1 MHILVVDD
9 HKDSRDILRD
19 FLQSKGWQVDE
30 AVDGLRAL
38 ERIGERGPDLI
49 VSDVLMPH
57 MDGLTLCQ
65 KIKTDPRWADIPFVI
80 YTATFVSEDDRR
92 LALDLGAA
100 SFVVKPADFDDL
112 LEIFQSFFV
121 DGDAVAD
128 AGRAPAERDLPS
140 LSQRSAS
147 ALSTKLVDKLS
158 ELEDYRRT
166 LATLM
171 ANLPGM
177 AYRCRYDA
185 QWTMEFVSEGAMAVT
200 GFTPQA
206 LVGNHDIAFASLIH
220 PDDRERVRDK
230 VKQAVEDQKPYQM
243 EYRLCRQDGQE
254 GWVWEQGRCVS
265 PPGQEPG
272 ILEGFITDIS
282 ESKALRRQRDVSEE
296 RLRLALGGAGV
307 GLWDWDMRSDGIH
320 YSPTWAEMVGLQ
332 QQELGHDLET
342 WSSRVHPDDLPA
354 ARQRVEACLA
364 DPTRPYE
371 SIFRFRHRDGRYLW
385 VMARGNLLVDADGKP
400 YRFIG
405 THTDIT
411 ELKQTQESLR
421 ESRRKVADALMQT
434 IRAVGNTIEKRDPYT
449 AGHQRRVADL
459 AAGMAER
466 LGLDANRVTGIRMGG
481 EIHDIGKISI
491 PSEFLSRPGRL
502 SDAEFEVIKTHSQ
515 AGADILQGIDLPW
528 PIRDMVLQHHERL
541 DGSGYP
547 HGLQGQAICL
557 EARILSV
564 ADVVEAMASHRP
576 YRPGL
581 GVQPALSE
589 IERGRGGVYDAAVVD
604 ACLYLFREADY
615 RFPD

>member
-19 FLQSKGWQVDE
+19 FLQSKGWRVDE

-38 ERIGERGPDLI
+38 ERIEERRPDLI

-65 KIKTDPRWADIPFVI
+65 KVKTDPRWRDIPFVI

-100 SFVVKPADFDDL
+100 RFIVKPAAFDDL
-112 LEIFQSFFV
+112 LAVFQSLLV
-121 DGDAVAD
+121 DGEAAAA
-128 AGRAPAERDLPS
+128 AGRAPAERELPS

-147 ALSTKLVDKLS
+147 ALSTKLVDKVS
-158 ELEDYRRT
+158 ELESYRRT

-206 LVGNHDIAFASLIH
+206 LVGNLDIAFATLIH
-220 PDDRERVRDK
+220 PDDRERVRDT
-230 VKQAVEDQKPYQM
+230 VKQAVEEQKPYQM
-243 EYRLCRQDGQE
+243 EYRLRRQDGQE
-254 GWVWEQGRCVS
+254 AWVWEQGRCVS

-282 ESKALRRQRDVSEE
+282 ENKALRRQRDISEE

-307 GLWDWDMRSDGIH
+307 GLWDWDMRGGGIH
-320 YSPTWAEMVGLQ
+320 YSRTWAEMVGLQ
-332 QQELGHDLET
+332 RQDLGHDLAT

-354 ARQRVEACLA
+354 AQQRVEACLA
-364 DPTRPYE
+364 DPAQPYE

-385 VMARGNLLVDADGKP
+385 VMSRGNVLADADGKP

-421 ESRRKVADALMQT
+421 ESRRKIDDALIQT
-434 IRAVGNTIEKRDPYT
+434 IRAVSNTIEKRDPYT

-459 AAGMAER
+459 AARTAEQ

-547 HGLQGQAICL
+547 QGLQGSPICL

-581 GVQPALSE
+581 GVESALAE
-589 IERGRGGVYDAAVVD
+589 IERGRGSVYDAAVVD
-604 ACLYLFREADY
+604 ACLHLFRAEGY